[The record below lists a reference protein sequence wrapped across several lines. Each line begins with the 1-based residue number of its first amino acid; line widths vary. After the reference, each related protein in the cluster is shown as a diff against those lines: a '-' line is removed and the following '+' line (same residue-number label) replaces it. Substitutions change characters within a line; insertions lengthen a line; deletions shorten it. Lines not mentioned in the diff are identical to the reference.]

1 MQLVLPYSS
10 TQLLPLKFKLNP
22 KSNSGMTS
30 LTSSKKIFQ
39 MLSMT
44 LVTGLLP
51 TSLISGRRTL
61 LIFLRRTSLIGGK
74 RTSWIS
80 GQKILLEHLRT
91 SVIGS
96 LVISPTG
103 GKKIL
108 LASGLIFMDISM
120 KDLYGFLTRL
130 WGNVGQIRKKLMR

>member
-1 MQLVLPYSS
+1 
-10 TQLLPLKFKLNP
+10 
-22 KSNSGMTS
+22 
-30 LTSSKKIFQ
+30 

-96 LVISPTG
+96 LVTSPTG

-120 KDLYGFLTRL
+120 KDSYGFLIKL
-130 WGNVGQIRKKLMR
+130 WDNVGQNRKKLMS